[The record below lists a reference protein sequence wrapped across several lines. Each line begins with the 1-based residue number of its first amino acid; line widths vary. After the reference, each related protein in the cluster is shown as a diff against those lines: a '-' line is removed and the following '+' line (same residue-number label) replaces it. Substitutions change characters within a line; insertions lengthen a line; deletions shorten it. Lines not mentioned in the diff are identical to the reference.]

1 LRPGIFYFAGMETY
15 IFQHVAFEGPGAIL
29 PYLESKGHHV
39 HLVKLYAGDSVPSSL
54 DVDFAVLMGGPM
66 SALEEDKYPFMAEE
80 KQLCREL
87 FAAEKPVLG
96 ICLGA
101 QIMAN
106 AFFAQ
111 IRQNPEKEIG
121 FYPVTFEN
129 GFTVNAFHWHGETF
143 DIPEYAESIAY
154 SEACRNQGFKIGRSL
169 GLQFHLETTE
179 DSLSSLLENGAEEL
193 EQALSAKAKYV
204 QSKSQILETA
214 KTALP
219 ELNAALSELLDAMLA

>member
-1 LRPGIFYFAGMETY
+1 METY

-29 PYLESKGHHV
+29 PYLESKGYHV
-39 HLVKLYAGDSVPSSL
+39 HLVKLYAGDPVPSSL

-66 SALEEDKYPFMAEE
+66 SALEEDKYPFMVEE

-87 FAAEKPVLG
+87 FAADKPVLG
-96 ICLGA
+96 VCLGA

-106 AFFAQ
+106 AFFAP

-154 SEACRNQGFKIGRSL
+154 SEACRNQGFKMGRSL
-169 GLQFHLETTE
+169 GLQFHLETTAE
-179 DSLSSLLENGAEEL
+179 SLNSLLENCAEEL
-193 EQALSAKAKYV
+193 EAALSAKAKYV
-204 QSKSQILETA
+204 QAKAHILETA

-219 ELNAALSELLDAMLA
+219 ELNAAMTELLDAMLA

>member
-1 LRPGIFYFAGMETY
+1 METY

-29 PYLESKGHHV
+29 PYLESKGYHV
-39 HLVKLYAGDSVPSSL
+39 HLVKLYAGDPVPSSL

-66 SALEEDKYPFMAEE
+66 SALEEDKYPFMVEE

-87 FAAEKPVLG
+87 FAADKPVLG
-96 ICLGA
+96 VCLGA

-106 AFFAQ
+106 AFFAP

-143 DIPEYAESIAY
+143 DIPEYAMPLAY
-154 SEACRNQGFKIGRSL
+154 SEGCRNQAFKIGRMM

-179 DSLSSLLENGAEEL
+179 ESMRALWENAADEL
-193 EQALSAKAKYV
+193 ESAISSKAKYV
-204 QSKSQILETA
+204 QTKEQMLAAGKRYIPQA
-214 KTALP
+214 NALLK
-219 ELNAALSELLDAMLA
+219 EFLNAILV

>member
-1 LRPGIFYFAGMETY
+1 METY

-29 PYLESKGHHV
+29 PYLESKGYHV
-39 HLVKLYAGDSVPSSL
+39 HLVKLYAGDPVPSSL

-66 SALEEDKYPFMAEE
+66 SALEEDKYPFMVEE

-87 FAAEKPVLG
+87 FAADKPVLG
-96 ICLGA
+96 VCLGA

-106 AFFAQ
+106 AFFAP

-169 GLQFHLETTE
+169 GLQFHLETTAE
-179 DSLSSLLENGAEEL
+179 SLNSLLENCAEEL
-193 EQALSAKAKYV
+193 EAALSAKAKYV

-219 ELNAALSELLDAMLA
+219 ELNAAMTELLDAMLA

>member
-1 LRPGIFYFAGMETY
+1 METY

-29 PYLESKGHHV
+29 PYLESKGYHV
-39 HLVKLYAGDSVPSSL
+39 HLVKLYAGDLVPSSL

-66 SALEEDKYPFMAEE
+66 SALEEDKYPFMVEE

-87 FAAEKPVLG
+87 FAADKPVLG
-96 ICLGA
+96 VCLGA

-106 AFFAQ
+106 AFFAP

-154 SEACRNQGFKIGRSL
+154 SEACRNQGFKMGRSL
-169 GLQFHLETTE
+169 GLQFHLETTAE
-179 DSLSSLLENGAEEL
+179 SLNSLLENCAEEL
-193 EQALSAKAKYV
+193 EAALSAKAKYV

-219 ELNAALSELLDAMLA
+219 ELNAAMTELLDAMLA

>member
-1 LRPGIFYFAGMETY
+1 METY

-39 HLVKLYAGDSVPSSL
+39 HLVKLYAGDPVPSSL

-179 DSLSSLLENGAEEL
+179 DSLNSLLENGAEEL

>member
-1 LRPGIFYFAGMETY
+1 METY

-29 PYLESKGHHV
+29 PYLESKGYHV
-39 HLVKLYAGDSVPSSL
+39 HLVKLYAGDLVPSSL

-66 SALEEDKYPFMAEE
+66 SALEEDKYPFMVEE

-87 FAAEKPVLG
+87 FAADKPVLG
-96 ICLGA
+96 VCLGA

-106 AFFAQ
+106 AFFAS

-154 SEACRNQGFKIGRSL
+154 SEACRNQGFKMGRSL
-169 GLQFHLETTE
+169 GLQFHLETTAE
-179 DSLSSLLENGAEEL
+179 SLNSLLENCAEEL
-193 EQALSAKAKYV
+193 EAALSAKAKYV

-219 ELNAALSELLDAMLA
+219 ELNAAMTELLDAMLA

>member
-1 LRPGIFYFAGMETY
+1 METY
-15 IFQHVAFEGPGAIL
+15 IFQHVAFEGPL
-29 PYLESKGHHV
+29 PYLESKGYHV
-39 HLVKLYAGDSVPSSL
+39 HLVKLYAGDPVPSSL

-66 SALEEDKYPFMAEE
+66 SALEEDKYPFMVEE

-87 FAAEKPVLG
+87 FAADKPVLG
-96 ICLGA
+96 VCLGA

-106 AFFAQ
+106 AFFAP

-154 SEACRNQGFKIGRSL
+154 SEACRNQGFKMGRSL
-169 GLQFHLETTE
+169 GLQFHLETTAE
-179 DSLSSLLENGAEEL
+179 SLNSLLENCAEEL
-193 EQALSAKAKYV
+193 EAALSAKAKYV

-219 ELNAALSELLDAMLA
+219 ELNAAMTELLDAMLA

>member
-1 LRPGIFYFAGMETY
+1 METY

-29 PYLESKGHHV
+29 PYLESKGYHV

-66 SALEEDKYPFMAEE
+66 SALEEDKYPFMVEE

-87 FAAEKPVLG
+87 FAADKPVLG
-96 ICLGA
+96 VCLGA

-106 AFFAQ
+106 AFFAP

-154 SEACRNQGFKIGRSL
+154 SEACRNQGFKMGRSL
-169 GLQFHLETTE
+169 GLQFHLETTAE
-179 DSLSSLLENGAEEL
+179 SLNSLLENCAEEL
-193 EQALSAKAKYV
+193 EAALSAKAKYV

-219 ELNAALSELLDAMLA
+219 ELNAAMTELLDAMLA

>member
-1 LRPGIFYFAGMETY
+1 METY

-29 PYLESKGHHV
+29 PYLESKGYHV
-39 HLVKLYAGDSVPSSL
+39 HLVKLYAGDPVPSSL

-66 SALEEDKYPFMAEE
+66 SALEEDKYPFMVKE

-87 FAAEKPVLG
+87 FAADKPVLG
-96 ICLGA
+96 VCLGA

-106 AFFAQ
+106 AFFAP

-154 SEACRNQGFKIGRSL
+154 SEACRNQGFKMGRSL
-169 GLQFHLETTE
+169 GLQFHLETTAE
-179 DSLSSLLENGAEEL
+179 SLNSLLENCAEEL
-193 EQALSAKAKYV
+193 ETALSAKAKYV
-204 QSKSQILETA
+204 QSKPQILETA

-219 ELNAALSELLDAMLA
+219 ELNAAMTELLDAMLA

>member
-1 LRPGIFYFAGMETY
+1 METY
-15 IFQHVAFEGPGAIL
+15 IFQHVSFEGPGAIL

-39 HLVKLYAGDSVPSSL
+39 HLVKLYAGDPVPSSL

-121 FYPVTFEN
+121 FYPVTFGN

-179 DSLSSLLENGAEEL
+179 DSLNSLLENGAEEL

>member
-1 LRPGIFYFAGMETY
+1 METY
-15 IFQHVAFEGPGAIL
+15 IFQHVSFEGPGAIL

-39 HLVKLYAGDSVPSSL
+39 HLVKLYAGDPVPSSL

-66 SALEEDKYPFMAEE
+66 SALEEDKYPFMVEE

-179 DSLSSLLENGAEEL
+179 DSLNSLLENGAEEL

>member
-1 LRPGIFYFAGMETY
+1 METY

-29 PYLESKGHHV
+29 PYLESKGYHV

-66 SALEEDKYPFMAEE
+66 SALEEDKYPFMVEE

-87 FAAEKPVLG
+87 FAADKPVLG
-96 ICLGA
+96 VCLGA

-106 AFFAQ
+106 AFFAP

-169 GLQFHLETTE
+169 GLQFHLETTAE
-179 DSLSSLLENGAEEL
+179 SLNSLLENCAEEL
-193 EQALSAKAKYV
+193 EAALSAKAKYV

-219 ELNAALSELLDAMLA
+219 ELNAAMTELLDAMLA

>member
-1 LRPGIFYFAGMETY
+1 METY

-39 HLVKLYAGDSVPSSL
+39 HLVKLYAGDPVPSSL

-66 SALEEDKYPFMAEE
+66 SALEEDKYPFMVEE

-121 FYPVTFEN
+121 FYPVRFEN

-179 DSLSSLLENGAEEL
+179 DSLNSLLENGAEEL

>member
-1 LRPGIFYFAGMETY
+1 METY
-15 IFQHVAFEGPGAIL
+15 IFQHVSFEGPGAIL

-179 DSLSSLLENGAEEL
+179 DSLNSLLENGAEEL

>member
-1 LRPGIFYFAGMETY
+1 METY

-29 PYLESKGHHV
+29 PYLESKGYHV
-39 HLVKLYAGDSVPSSL
+39 HLVKLYAGDPVPSSL

-66 SALEEDKYPFMAEE
+66 SALEEDKYPFMVEE

-87 FAAEKPVLG
+87 FAADKPVLG
-96 ICLGA
+96 VCLGA

-106 AFFAQ
+106 AFFAP

-154 SEACRNQGFKIGRSL
+154 SEACRNQGFKMGRSL
-169 GLQFHLETTE
+169 GLQFHLETTAE
-179 DSLSSLLENGAEEL
+179 SLNSLLENCAEEL
-193 EQALSAKAKYV
+193 EAALSAKAKYV

-219 ELNAALSELLDAMLA
+219 ELNAAMTELLDAMLA

>member
-1 LRPGIFYFAGMETY
+1 METY

-29 PYLESKGHHV
+29 PYLESKGYQV
-39 HLVKLYAGDSVPSSL
+39 HLVKLYAGDPVPSSL

-66 SALEEDKYPFMAEE
+66 SALEEDKYPFMVEE

-87 FAAEKPVLG
+87 FAADKPVLG
-96 ICLGA
+96 VCLGA

-106 AFFAQ
+106 AFFAP

-154 SEACRNQGFKIGRSL
+154 SEACRNQGFKMGRSL
-169 GLQFHLETTE
+169 GLQFHLETTAE
-179 DSLSSLLENGAEEL
+179 SLNSLLENCAEEL
-193 EQALSAKAKYV
+193 EAALSAKAKYV

-219 ELNAALSELLDAMLA
+219 ELNAAMTELLDAMLA

>member
-1 LRPGIFYFAGMETY
+1 METY
-15 IFQHVAFEGPGAIL
+15 IFQHIAFEGPGAIL
-29 PYLESKGHHV
+29 PYLESKGYHV
-39 HLVKLYAGDSVPSSL
+39 HLVKLYAGDPVPSSL

-66 SALEEDKYPFMAEE
+66 SALEEDKYPFMVEE

-87 FAAEKPVLG
+87 FAADKPVLG
-96 ICLGA
+96 VCLGA

-106 AFFAQ
+106 AFFAP

-154 SEACRNQGFKIGRSL
+154 SEACRNQGFKMGRSL
-169 GLQFHLETTE
+169 GLQFHLETTAE
-179 DSLSSLLENGAEEL
+179 SLNSLLENCAEEL
-193 EQALSAKAKYV
+193 EAALSAKAKYV

-219 ELNAALSELLDAMLA
+219 ELNAAMTELLDAMLA

>member
-1 LRPGIFYFAGMETY
+1 METY

>member
-1 LRPGIFYFAGMETY
+1 METY
-15 IFQHVAFEGPGAIL
+15 IFQHADFEGPGAIL
-29 PYLESKGHHV
+29 SYLESREHHV
-39 HLVKLYAGDSVPSSL
+39 HLVKLYAGDPVPSSL
-54 DVDFAVLMGGPM
+54 DVDFAVLMGGSM
-66 SALEEDKYPFMAEE
+66 SALEEDKYPYMVEE

-101 QIMAN
+101 QILAN
-106 AFFAQ
+106 AFFAP

-169 GLQFHLETTE
+169 GLQFHLETTAA
-179 DSLSSLLENGAEEL
+179 SLNSLLENCAAEH
-193 EQALSAKAKYV
+193 EQALSAKAKFV
-204 QSKSQILETA
+204 QSKAQILETA

-219 ELNAALSELLDAMLA
+219 ELNATLTGLLDAMLA

>member
-1 LRPGIFYFAGMETY
+1 METY

-29 PYLESKGHHV
+29 PYLESKGYHV
-39 HLVKLYAGDSVPSSL
+39 HLVKLYAGDPVPSSL

-66 SALEEDKYPFMAEE
+66 STLEEDKYPFMVEE

-87 FAAEKPVLG
+87 FAADKPVLG
-96 ICLGA
+96 VCLGA

-106 AFFAQ
+106 AFFAP

-154 SEACRNQGFKIGRSL
+154 SEACRNQGFKMGRSL
-169 GLQFHLETTE
+169 GLQFHLETTAE
-179 DSLSSLLENGAEEL
+179 SLNSLLENCAEEL
-193 EQALSAKAKYV
+193 EAALSAKAKYV

-219 ELNAALSELLDAMLA
+219 ELNAAMTELLDAMLA

>member
-1 LRPGIFYFAGMETY
+1 METY

-29 PYLESKGHHV
+29 PYLESKGYHV
-39 HLVKLYAGDSVPSSL
+39 HLVKLYAGDPVPSSL

-66 SALEEDKYPFMAEE
+66 SALEEDKYPFMVEE

-87 FAAEKPVLG
+87 FAADKPVLG
-96 ICLGA
+96 VCLGA

-106 AFFAQ
+106 AFFAP

-154 SEACRNQGFKIGRSL
+154 SEACRNQGFKMGRSL
-169 GLQFHLETTE
+169 GLQFHLETTAE
-179 DSLSSLLENGAEEL
+179 SLNSLLENCAEEL
-193 EQALSAKAKYV
+193 ETALSAKAKYV

-219 ELNAALSELLDAMLA
+219 ELNVAMTELLDAMLA

>member
-1 LRPGIFYFAGMETY
+1 ML
-15 IFQHVAFEGPGAIL
+15 
-29 PYLESKGHHV
+29 
-39 HLVKLYAGDSVPSSL
+39 HLKDPVPSSL
-54 DVDFAVLMGGPM
+54 DVDLAVLMGGPM
-66 SALEEDKYPFMAEE
+66 SALEEDKYPFMVEE

-87 FAAEKPVLG
+87 FAAAKPVLG
-96 ICLGA
+96 VCLGA

-106 AFFAQ
+106 AFFAP

-154 SEACRNQGFKIGRSL
+154 SEACRNQGFKMGRSL
-169 GLQFHLETTE
+169 GLQFHLETTAE
-179 DSLSSLLENGAEEL
+179 SLNSLLENCSEEL
-193 EQALSAKAKYV
+193 ETALSAKAKYV

-219 ELNAALSELLDAMLA
+219 ELNAAMTELLDAMLA

>member
-1 LRPGIFYFAGMETY
+1 METY

-29 PYLESKGHHV
+29 PYLESKGYHV
-39 HLVKLYAGDSVPSSL
+39 HLVKLYAGDPVPSSL

-66 SALEEDKYPFMAEE
+66 SALEEDKYPFMVEE

-87 FAAEKPVLG
+87 FAADKPVLG
-96 ICLGA
+96 VCLGA

-106 AFFAQ
+106 AFFAP

-129 GFTVNAFHWHGETF
+129 GFTVTAFHWHGETF

-154 SEACRNQGFKIGRSL
+154 SEACRNQGFKMGRSL
-169 GLQFHLETTE
+169 GLQFHLETTAE
-179 DSLSSLLENGAEEL
+179 SLNSLLENCAEEL
-193 EQALSAKAKYV
+193 EAALSAKAKYV

-219 ELNAALSELLDAMLA
+219 ELNAAMTELLDAMLA

>member
-1 LRPGIFYFAGMETY
+1 METY

-29 PYLESKGHHV
+29 PYLESKGYHV
-39 HLVKLYAGDSVPSSL
+39 HLVKLYAGDPVPSSL

-66 SALEEDKYPFMAEE
+66 SALEEDKYPFMVEE

-87 FAAEKPVLG
+87 FAADKPVLG
-96 ICLGA
+96 VCLGA

-106 AFFAQ
+106 AFFAP

-169 GLQFHLETTE
+169 GLQFHLETTAE
-179 DSLSSLLENGAEEL
+179 SLNSLLENCSEEL
-193 EQALSAKAKYV
+193 ETALSAKAKYV

-219 ELNAALSELLDAMLA
+219 ELNAAMTELLDAMLA

>member
-1 LRPGIFYFAGMETY
+1 METY

-29 PYLESKGHHV
+29 PYLESKGYHV
-39 HLVKLYAGDSVPSSL
+39 HLVKLYAGDPVPSSL

-66 SALEEDKYPFMAEE
+66 SALEEDKYPFMVEE

-87 FAAEKPVLG
+87 FAADKPVLG
-96 ICLGA
+96 VCLGA

-106 AFFAQ
+106 AFFAP

-154 SEACRNQGFKIGRSL
+154 SEACRNQGFKMGRSL
-169 GLQFHLETTE
+169 GLQFHLETTTE
-179 DSLSSLLENGAEEL
+179 SLNSLLENCAEEL
-193 EQALSAKAKYV
+193 EAALSAKAKYV

-219 ELNAALSELLDAMLA
+219 ELNAAMTELLDAMLA

>member
-1 LRPGIFYFAGMETY
+1 METY

-129 GFTVNAFHWHGETF
+129 GLTVNAFHWHGETF

-179 DSLSSLLENGAEEL
+179 DSLNSLLENGAEEL

-204 QSKSQILETA
+204 QSKAQILETA